1 MRKIIIAVDSFK
13 GCLSSAEIANA
24 VANGIIAVFPLCEI
38 VKIPIADGGEGT
50 VEALT
55 KSTGGEL
62 ITVPVY
68 NPLMQ
73 PVRATYG
80 ILGDQR
86 TAVIEM
92 SAASGL
98 SLIPWAWGNILHTT
112 TYGTGELI
120 ANAIHRGCRNFIL
133 GIGGSASNDA
143 GLGMMQAL
151 GLRLLDKSGE
161 LLGQGGKIMQ
171 QIETIDMSGL
181 LPELT
186 TCTFHLATDVTNPF
200 CGPQGAAYV
209 FGPQK
214 GGNEFQIEY
223 LDKGMK
229 HLATRISKTTG
240 KNIENSPGAG
250 AGGGTGGGCISFLRA
265 DISSGIELIKQ
276 YIRFDD
282 IIRGADLI
290 ITGEGKMD
298 NQTLSGKVPVGVARS
313 ASAQQIPVVAIT
325 GNVEC
330 CNELTLAGIT
340 AVFPIHP
347 APVTLQE
354 AMQPEYAGTQIRR
367 TTEQICRLL
376 KIGDER

>member
-1 MRKIIIAVDSFK
+1 MKKIIIAVDSFK
-13 GCLSSAEIANA
+13 GCLSSAEIADA
-24 VANGIIAVFPLCEI
+24 VANGITAVFPLCEI

-50 VEALT
+50 VETLT
-55 KSTGGEL
+55 KATGGKL
-62 ITVPVY
+62 ITAPVH
-68 NPLMQ
+68 NPFMQ
-73 PVRATYG
+73 PVQATYG

-98 SLIPWAWGNILHTT
+98 SLIPWAWGNIMHTT

-120 ANAIHRGCRNFIL
+120 ANAIRYGCRNFIL

-151 GLRLLDKSGE
+151 GLRLLDQAGKV
-161 LLGQGGKIMQ
+161 LGQGGKIMQ
-171 QIETIDMSGL
+171 QIETIDVSGL

-186 TCTFHLATDVTNPF
+186 SCTFHLATDVSNPF

-214 GGNEFQIEY
+214 GGNNLHIED

-229 HLATRISKTTG
+229 HLAALINKTTG

-250 AGGGTGGGCISFLRA
+250 AGGGTAGGCISFLQA
-265 DISSGIELIKQ
+265 DINSGIELIKQ
-276 YIRFDD
+276 YIRFDE

-290 ITGEGKMD
+290 ITGEGKID

-313 ASAQQIPVVAIT
+313 ASVQQIPVIAIT

-330 CNELTLAGIT
+330 DNELTLTGIT

-347 APVTLQE
+347 APVTLQK
-354 AMQPEYAGTQIRR
+354 AMQPEYARTQIRR